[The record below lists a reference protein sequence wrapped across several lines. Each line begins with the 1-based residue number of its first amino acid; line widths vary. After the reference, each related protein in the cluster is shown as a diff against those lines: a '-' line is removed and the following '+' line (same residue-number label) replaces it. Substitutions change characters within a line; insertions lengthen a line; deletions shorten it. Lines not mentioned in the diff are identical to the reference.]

1 MKKTLIIALLGLLS
15 LTATAQKTSLT
26 VTLQGLADDGALVVL
41 EPRGGRLVPTDTLHL
56 NAKHSAKI
64 ERNIADPFF
73 FALTLAGQRG
83 PIVHVLLLPKERVTL
98 NLEYLAA
105 ENYLGIVSVKGS
117 ENMELYSRF
126 NNMMR
131 DVVTERAPQSALPEQ
146 MEALIRGHKDL
157 LMSAFMVTYFESVFE
172 QYAGLYKEVCDALT
186 GRYAEHEF
194 VRHLDNKVKS
204 LGAIAGM
211 QAPDIEMTDTAGV
224 VRRLSDLRGKVVLI
238 DFWASWCGPCR
249 MENPNV
255 VRLYQKYHD
264 MGFEIFSVSL
274 DKEHDK
280 WVAAIKKDNLMWPNH
295 VSDLR
300 YWSSAAGKLYGISSI
315 PATVLVDR
323 NGIVLARNLRGPQ
336 LEEKLKEIFGQ

>member
-1 MKKTLIIALLGLLS
+1 MKKTLIVLLGLLS
-15 LTATAQKTSLT
+15 LTASAQKTSLT
-26 VTLQGLADDGALVVL
+26 LNVQGLADGGALVVL

-56 NAKHSAKI
+56 NAKNNAKI
-64 ERNIADPFF
+64 ERNIADPLF
-73 FALTLAGQRG
+73 FALTLAGQQG

-126 NNMMR
+126 NQMMR
-131 DVVTERAPQSALPEQ
+131 DVVTERASQNTLPGQ
-146 MEALIRGHKDL
+146 METLIREHKNL

-172 QYAGLYKEVCDALT
+172 QYANLYKEVRDALT
-186 GRYAEHEF
+186 DSYAEHEF

-204 LGAIAGM
+204 LGIIAGM
-211 QAPDIEMTDTAGV
+211 EAPDIEMADTAGV
-224 VRRLSDLRGKVVLI
+224 IRRLSDLRGKVVLI

-255 VRLYQKYHD
+255 VRLYRKYHN
-264 MGFEIFSVSL
+264 MGFDIFSVSL
-274 DKEHDK
+274 DKERDK
-280 WVAAIKKDNLMWPNH
+280 WVAAIQKDNLMWPNH

-300 YWSSAAGKLYGISSI
+300 YWSSAAGKLYGINSI

-323 NGIVLARNLRGPQ
+323 DGTVLARNLRGPQ
-336 LEEKLKEIFGQ
+336 LEEKLKEIFGE